1 MRSRAPHLLQN
12 SFAKALAGRVCR
24 AGAHRSFLGTGV
36 VAAALV
42 VGRVRAVAGSARR
55 PLLVQFADQLG
66 EGFLNVFAGVVL
78 IVAGDVTRLLGAFLF
93 LLESADDGGLDD
105 FAAGR
110 VDGVGDVG
118 MEFGPAIGVAGG
130 PILVEPAA
138 ALVAEAGA
146 QGGLAAALRAAGGS
160 LAAGA
165 GTQRSLGSFAV
176 L

>member
-36 VAAALV
+36 VSAALV

-55 PLLVQFADQLG
+55 PLVVQFADHLG

-110 VDGVGDVG
+110 GAWLVDVG
-118 MEFGPAIGVAGG
+118 LGVAPATGAAVG
-130 PILVEPAA
+130 TVLV
-138 ALVAEAGA
+138 
-146 QGGLAAALRAAGGS
+146 GS
-160 LAAGA
+160 VC
-165 GTQRSLGSFAV
+165 S
-176 L
+176 